1 MGKKLNKPILH
12 NKARTKTEDQSNE
25 CKSLEESELFSNL
38 FLNSPIGI
46 YIVQEGKFCLVNPE
60 FQRISGYSEE
70 ELLNMTP
77 RDIVLPEDWE
87 EVKSKAID
95 MLKGQRSSPYV
106 FRVVDKQGEVRW
118 IIETVTSIFYEG
130 KRAALGYFMDTTEH
144 ERAKE
149 ALRISEEKF
158 NKAFR
163 SSPEWF
169 VITTLEDGFYL
180 DVNEAFLQT
189 TGYKREEV
197 IGKTSKE
204 LGIWADPSQRKE
216 IVRLLK
222 EKGIV
227 RNMEVKFRMKSGQ
240 IRHVLWSAEVID
252 YAGEKCLL
260 AVTRDITPL
269 KQAEEERVQREK
281 LQVLLETAGAT
292 CHELNQPLQFIY
304 YLLNELENK
313 HPGDETIKDL
323 KKQCDRIKEIT
334 RKMDSI
340 TTYEATDYV
349 KGSKII
355 DLSKACKWPP

>member
-1 MGKKLNKPILH
+1 MKKKSR
-12 NKARTKTEDQSNE
+12 KEDQKQHHQNQAVICQGPE
-25 CKSLEESELFSNL
+25 DPKFFSNL
-38 FLNSPIGI
+38 FTNSPIGI
-46 YIVQEGKFCLVNPE
+46 YIIQNGHFRLVNPE
-60 FQRISGYSEE
+60 FQRISGYSEN
-70 ELLNMTP
+70 ELLTMTP
-77 RDIVLPEDWE
+77 RDIVFPDDWDRVRE
-87 EVKSKAID
+87 NAVK

-106 FRVVDKQGEVRW
+106 FRVIDKARDIKW
-118 IIETVTSIFYEG
+118 IIESVSSICYEG
-130 KRAALGYFMDTTEH
+130 ERATLGYFMDTTEH

-169 VITTLEDGFYL
+169 VITTLDDGFYL
-180 DVNEAFLQT
+180 DVNDAFLRT

-197 IGKTSKE
+197 IGRTSKE
-204 LGIWADPSQRKE
+204 LGIWAKPKE
-216 IVRLLK
+216 REEMVRILK
-222 EKGIV
+222 RDGAV
-227 RNMEVKFRMKSGQ
+227 RNMEVTFRMKSGE

-252 YAGEKCLL
+252 YGGEKCLL

-304 YLLNELENK
+304 YLLDELENQD
-313 HPGDETIKDL
+313 PDSPIIRDL

-334 RKMDSI
+334 RKMDNI

-349 KGSKII
+349 RGSRII
-355 DLSKACKWPP
+355 DIHKACKES

>member
-1 MGKKLNKPILH
+1 MKKKSSSKPISSD
-12 NKARTKTEDQSNE
+12 NANVSNPRDGQCQKARD
-25 CKSLEESELFSNL
+25 SELFTNL
-38 FLNSPIGI
+38 FINSPIGI
-46 YIVQEGKFCLVNPE
+46 YIVQDGRFRLVNPE
-60 FQRISGYSEE
+60 FQRISGYTEQ
-70 ELLNMTP
+70 ELLRMSP
-77 RDIVLPEDWE
+77 KEIVYPKDWE
-87 EVKSKAID
+87 EVKENAIQ
-95 MLKGQRSSPYV
+95 MLKGERSSPYV
-106 FRVVDKQGEVRW
+106 FRAVGKDGDLRW
-118 IIETVTSIFYEG
+118 IIETVSSICFEG

-144 ERAKE
+144 ERAEE

-180 DVNEAFLQT
+180 DVNDAFLHT
-189 TGYKREEV
+189 TGYNREEV
-197 IGKTSKE
+197 LGKTSKE
-204 LGIWADPSQRKE
+204 LGIWADPSQRDE
-216 IVRLLK
+216 ITRILK
-222 EKGIV
+222 KKGVV
-227 RNMEVKFRMKSGQ
+227 RNMEVKFRMKSGE

-252 YAGEKCLL
+252 YAGEKCIL

-269 KQAEEERVQREK
+269 KQAEEERLQREK

-304 YLLNELENK
+304 YILDELEDK
-313 HPGDETIKDL
+313 HPDDQLIKNL
-323 KKQCDRIKEIT
+323 RKQCDRIKEIT
-334 RKMDSI
+334 RKMDNI

>member
-1 MGKKLNKPILH
+1 MDTNPTHPQPKENDDMDRPACCQ
-12 NKARTKTEDQSNE
+12 NQQDSQ
-25 CKSLEESELFSNL
+25 LFMNL
-38 FLNSPIGI
+38 FINSPIGI
-46 YIVQEGKFCLVNPE
+46 YIVQGGRFRLVNPE
-60 FQRISGYSEE
+60 FQKISGYSEK
-70 ELLNMTP
+70 ELLSMAP
-77 RDIVLPEDWE
+77 KDLVHPDDWE
-87 EVKSKAID
+87 EVKQNAIK

-106 FRVVDKQGEVRW
+106 FRIIGKDSDIKW
-118 IIETVTSIFYEG
+118 IIETISSIRFEG

-169 VITTLEDGFYL
+169 VITTLEDGVYL
-180 DVNEAFLQT
+180 DVNDAFLQT

-197 IGKTSKE
+197 LGKTSKE
-204 LGIWADPSQRKE
+204 LGIWVDSNQRDE
-216 IVRLLK
+216 ITKILK
-222 EKGIV
+222 KKGIV
-227 RNMEVKFRMKSGQ
+227 RNMEVKFRMKSGG

-252 YAGEKCLL
+252 YGGEKCIL

-269 KQAEEERVQREK
+269 KQAEEERLQREK

-304 YLLNELENK
+304 YILDELEEK
-313 HPGDETIKDL
+313 HPDDQLIKDL
-323 KKQCDRIKEIT
+323 RKQCDRIKDIT
-334 RKMDSI
+334 RKMDNI